1 MKDDATIKSFE
12 GLRGV
17 AALLVAVYH
26 FNGFLRQGSIVE
38 SFYLLVDLF
47 FVLSGF
53 VIYRAYKDR
62 LSSPREIA
70 HFIVRRIGR
79 LYPLHVFTA
88 VFFVGVTC
96 SSRLLKAAMLHF
108 GLGSALGSTGA
119 GAFDLP
125 GVSEVLTNLF
135 LLQGIGP
142 FSHFEI
148 NGPSWSISTEF
159 YAYIA
164 LSVGVFVLRRRLRM
178 PAFVVI
184 SAVGLALAVYGSI
197 QTDQCLRAGHCLDS
211 HLEYAFPRCLGGFF
225 LGAIAERLSLTI
237 TFLGQ
242 GVVSIVQVLASGLAI
257 FVMSQ
262 SVTVP
267 GYAFLTVFA
276 FFVIVLALSRD
287 SGPLAALLKTRVCQF
302 FGKISY
308 SIYLVHAPLVFVGH
322 VTLKPLP
329 LAIKFAVLAG
339 YLAVVIGVSTQ
350 TYRFVESPGRDIARR
365 LSNRWFREP
374 PRPVNPED
382 ELQGA
387 PEFR

>member
-1 MKDDATIKSFE
+1 
-12 GLRGV
+12 
-17 AALLVAVYH
+17 
-26 FNGFLRQGSIVE
+26 
-38 SFYLLVDLF
+38 
-47 FVLSGF
+47 
-53 VIYRAYKDR
+53 
-62 LSSPREIA
+62 
-70 HFIVRRIGR
+70 
-79 LYPLHVFTA
+79 
-88 VFFVGVTC
+88 
-96 SSRLLKAAMLHF
+96 
-108 GLGSALGSTGA
+108 
-119 GAFDLP
+119 
-125 GVSEVLTNLF
+125 
-135 LLQGIGP
+135 
-142 FSHFEI
+142 
-148 NGPSWSISTEF
+148 
-159 YAYIA
+159 
-164 LSVGVFVLRRRLRM
+164 M

-374 PRPVNPED
+374 PRPLNPED